1 MMAKMIHSMIR
12 VYDATKSV
20 EFYKKAL
27 DLDVKE
33 RFDFEGFSL
42 IYLGNHESDFELEL
56 TYNHGQQEPYTH
68 ASGYGHLAVT
78 VENIENAHFTMLLMG
93 LEPEQIKSMNHNN
106 KALARFFFISDPDG
120 YRIEFI
126 EKSGRY

>member
-12 VYDATKSV
+12 VFDATKSI

-27 DLDVKE
+27 DLDVKD
-33 RFDFEGFSL
+33 RFDFDGFSL
-42 IYLGNHESDFELEL
+42 IYLGNQESDFELEL
-56 TYNHGQQEPYTH
+56 TYNHGQKEPYTH

-78 VENIENAHFTMLLMG
+78 VESIENVHFSMLLMG
-93 LEPEQIKSMNHNN
+93 LDPEPIKSMNTLNTV
-106 KALARFFFISDPDG
+106 LARFFFISDPDG